1 MRKGSLKLRRRDTEE
16 QKRCEE
22 RLKLETK
29 QMQREEEERRQRE
42 EERRRVEELR
52 KAEARCKYE
61 EEVHQKRE
69 EESCRTLEEER
80 MRRKKHAEKG
90 KKRFVTRRLP
100 MLLSLALNLKQKKPS
115 IAGGKKILLL
125 CGVHRRRASESKES
139 LRNGNGKKN

>member
-1 MRKGSLKLRRRDTEE
+1 
-16 QKRCEE
+16 
-22 RLKLETK
+22 
-29 QMQREEEERRQRE
+29 
-42 EERRRVEELR
+42 
-52 KAEARCKYE
+52 
-61 EEVHQKRE
+61 
-69 EESCRTLEEER
+69 

-115 IAGGKKILLL
+115 IAEGKKILLL